1 MNNQQ
6 RHLDQPRMPKQ
17 RRGIALMLVMV
28 AILVTGAMAVAYF
41 GSRDNSIAISRNVE
55 ASTRARVVAEL
66 PFTPT
71 SIIAGLG
78 ISSLKADVDS
88 LDSDPVPGPPPI
100 PGDKFDE
107 EVIGPYFHIG
117 VLLHMGDHAHL
128 GLDYRAVDYGDDLNP
143 IHYPRRLTEQMET
156 LTIMAGVNW

>member
-6 RHLDQPRMPKQ
+6 QHLDQPRMPKQ

-66 PFTPT
+66 PYTPT
-71 SIIAGLG
+71 SIIAGVG
-78 ISSLKADVDS
+78 ISSLNADVDS
-88 LDSDPVPGPPPI
+88 IDNGGFHYI
-100 PGDKFDE
+100 PAYEFDE
-107 EVIGPYFHIG
+107 EVIAPYFHIG

-128 GLDYRAVDYGDDLNP
+128 GLDYRSVDYGDDFNP
-143 IHYPRRLTEQMET
+143 IHTPRRLTTDNIET
-156 LTIMAGVNW
+156 VTIMAGVNW